1 MRTGSAPAT
10 IGCMKGYW
18 LMGLA
23 RCGWR
28 LAIIHASGVI
38 LLIASIARLTLSL
51 NLILFISLLIMC
63 SFIGLELI
71 AIELFIFT
79 IDC

>member
-1 MRTGSAPAT
+1 MM
-10 IGCMKGYW
+10 GCW
-18 LMGLA
+18 LVGLLGLA
-23 RCGWR
+23 RCGWW
-28 LAIIHASGVI
+28 LAIIHVFGVI

-51 NLILFISLLIMC
+51 NLILFISSLITR
-63 SFIGLELI
+63 SFIGLELV